1 MLESEIQRQIIEYL
15 QLKGFLVFRMNA
27 GTVRK
32 GNHHIRLAPAGTPD
46 LLCIRHGYQVWLEIK
61 TSDGKTSAEQ
71 DDMHAVL
78 NMHLQKVYTVR
89 SVEEVEKIIP
99 RIRRR

>member
-1 MLESEIQRQIIEYL
+1 
-15 QLKGFLVFRMNA
+15 
-27 GTVRK
+27 
-32 GNHHIRLAPAGTPD
+32 
-46 LLCIRHGYQVWLEIK
+46 LEIK